1 MTTASEA
8 ECVNL
13 ADHTVLQNAV
23 MCIEQFI
30 VWLNDIQSDS
40 HIIDEFNA
48 ITQHI
53 ALFRNAR
60 VIDSIL
66 QTIYT
71 LALKTYLTKVMIE
84 SLKTDE
90 KVLDVIL
97 KSFVIFFYH
106 NRPEE
111 AKQAFENAT
120 SSSMLP
126 FMRSTVDISQLG
138 AIYMKDISYC
148 IVNNMLE
155 ITDNHGLVF
164 PVVDS
169 SPDVLAYM
177 NVDKFFFHP
186 GLVYHVISLETLP
199 TPEPYTTINDFMS
212 TLYTNLMTL
221 LSQNKK
227 VEISRY
233 LHLMGLSE
241 TTCKLYVNM
250 LKRRTVTH
258 VQDIE
263 SLIYNLKLVVFNSYI
278 ALLYTNNLE
287 TYSGYIRLKT
297 NLENLTFSLLYDNN
311 GDDSEIINRGKSLI
325 FNAFSKFTEEEFA
338 RLIHPSNNI
347 YTVRYL
353 YNDIMSKWQEILFF
367 AKVNVPV
374 SSATPI
380 TEEEFKKL
388 CLLYL
393 KTNDIH
399 AITPYVSEPFFDK
412 IVTLL
417 ILVPKISKVL
427 NSSLENIK
435 IRDLLSDVIYIIREL
450 MPSNSSLLNVI
461 VIMYNILNF
470 TSIFDMYRY
479 NILKVQY
486 TELIRILSSLTTIQV
501 DLPIGLIDH
510 IFLNLLEYMC
520 RTLNNDL
527 RKTVITLKDF
537 FIRYKEYTSKVNFI
551 SSCTYDINTKNGTVA
566 ISCQGDTF
574 TSSADRLF
582 KTIDI
587 HIKLF
592 TTMQLQY
599 SMSAVQAY
607 TLTHKFFNLVRFVTH
622 DEPKTEYKLQLSKI
636 FDEQLRELRATIEKS
651 DRFYI
656 RLTEWNKNTV
666 DDISHHYVL
675 YDLLTNE
682 RLSASAISTCFST
695 FLGHPLIPDHG
706 IKNDR
711 PVDTTPGN
719 DLFDNSPSVTLKQ
732 MNAVYDTPQTTPIYD
747 PFEVIYM
754 FDTKYEWSVLDPP
767 FYRAI
772 KDLIGSTTLEGQM
785 WESTLNIALHDLDIT
800 DIHTPPSDLK
810 PDTDMV
816 QISTSSNLKAELDTD
831 MSPIHADRVT
841 ITSQNTEAALNT
853 QFPLA
858 SHILKTEPD
867 SNITDSA
874 AFDAREDVPEPLK
887 SEAESGYDVK
897 DSAYHV
903 QRVKSETLTPPNDT
917 TSSSVD
923 DIESYATHKLGYSR
937 RTGRS
942 SPSLRPYP
950 RTAPVSAASS
960 VLHEFRV
967 HPTGSLDSPLNSK
980 YRAPPIHRY
989 QSTLADSSESSV
1001 QKTDTTDRFS
1011 VLNPS
1016 SFGTTLTD
1024 RDSTIPVSS
1033 ISSVVEY
1040 TWDGEQSETDRT

>member
-1 MTTASEA
+1 M
-8 ECVNL
+8 
-13 ADHTVLQNAV
+13 
-23 MCIEQFI
+23 
-30 VWLNDIQSDS
+30 
-40 HIIDEFNA
+40 
-48 ITQHI
+48 
-53 ALFRNAR
+53 
-60 VIDSIL
+60 
-66 QTIYT
+66 
-71 LALKTYLTKVMIE
+71 
-84 SLKTDE
+84 
-90 KVLDVIL
+90 
-97 KSFVIFFYH
+97 
-106 NRPEE
+106 
-111 AKQAFENAT
+111 
-120 SSSMLP
+120 
-126 FMRSTVDISQLG
+126 
-138 AIYMKDISYC
+138 
-148 IVNNMLE
+148 
-155 ITDNHGLVF
+155 
-164 PVVDS
+164 
-169 SPDVLAYM
+169 
-177 NVDKFFFHP
+177 
-186 GLVYHVISLETLP
+186 
-199 TPEPYTTINDFMS
+199 
-212 TLYTNLMTL
+212 
-221 LSQNKK
+221 
-227 VEISRY
+227 
-233 LHLMGLSE
+233 
-241 TTCKLYVNM
+241 
-250 LKRRTVTH
+250 
-258 VQDIE
+258 
-263 SLIYNLKLVVFNSYI
+263 
-278 ALLYTNNLE
+278 
-287 TYSGYIRLKT
+287 
-297 NLENLTFSLLYDNN
+297 
-311 GDDSEIINRGKSLI
+311 
-325 FNAFSKFTEEEFA
+325 
-338 RLIHPSNNI
+338 
-347 YTVRYL
+347 
-353 YNDIMSKWQEILFF
+353 
-367 AKVNVPV
+367 
-374 SSATPI
+374 
-380 TEEEFKKL
+380 
-388 CLLYL
+388 
-393 KTNDIH
+393 
-399 AITPYVSEPFFDK
+399 
-412 IVTLL
+412 
-417 ILVPKISKVL
+417 
-427 NSSLENIK
+427 
-435 IRDLLSDVIYIIREL
+435 
-450 MPSNSSLLNVI
+450 
-461 VIMYNILNF
+461 
-470 TSIFDMYRY
+470 
-479 NILKVQY
+479 
-486 TELIRILSSLTTIQV
+486 
-501 DLPIGLIDH
+501 
-510 IFLNLLEYMC
+510 
-520 RTLNNDL
+520 
-527 RKTVITLKDF
+527 
-537 FIRYKEYTSKVNFI
+537 
-551 SSCTYDINTKNGTVA
+551 
-566 ISCQGDTF
+566 
-574 TSSADRLF
+574 
-582 KTIDI
+582 
-587 HIKLF
+587 
-592 TTMQLQY
+592 
-599 SMSAVQAY
+599 
-607 TLTHKFFNLVRFVTH
+607 
-622 DEPKTEYKLQLSKI
+622 
-636 FDEQLRELRATIEKS
+636 
-651 DRFYI
+651 
-656 RLTEWNKNTV
+656 TEWNKNTV

-867 SNITDSA
+867 SNNTDSA
-874 AFDAREDVPEPLK
+874 AFDVREDVPEPLK

-967 HPTGSLDSPLNSK
+967 HPTGSLDSPLNAK